1 MFPYYSLTRAEGVVR
16 TVEVSDQRAGGAARR
31 QAETSL
37 LFRTHIEAYC
47 LVPAD
52 ENPVGACV
60 ANYVSKNMVVRN
72 ANVQEM
78 RIGVSSPFFYGQPS
92 ESNGE
97 EGQSLLRTTTS
108 ETYLGFSVA
117 SRTPTTI
124 KAVLR

>member
-1 MFPYYSLTRAEGVVR
+1 MSRVSSTRRFEAKLRYCSACTLRRIVSL
-16 TVEVSDQRAGGAARR
+16 
-31 QAETSL
+31 
-37 LFRTHIEAYC
+37 
-47 LVPAD
+47 PAD

-60 ANYVSKNMVVRN
+60 ANYVSKNVVVRN

-117 SRTPTTI
+117 SRTPTTT
-124 KAVLR
+124 KAVLC